1 MFAPLDPGGHRPEHG
16 KGYQSRVK
24 GWFTMN
30 GTGRPDEVSR
40 HHAFAACPDITKRN
54 GPRLPGGRSV
64 APLRRHDPTAIMI
77 EGVLATEQL
86 LTFLI

>member
-40 HHAFAACPDITKRN
+40 HHAFAGLSGHHQAERPAP
-54 GPRLPGGRSV
+54 PRGRERCAS
-64 APLRRHDPTAIMI
+64 
-77 EGVLATEQL
+77 
-86 LTFLI
+86 